1 MQTQIQIASH
11 SFVHIKISF
20 QKSYPATTPV
30 VRVIEGYEPYEF
42 VRFFPWWQDFD
53 INGNRPANLLGKYDA
68 LSLIQRPHLA
78 AESQLI
84 DDGHGEMVVYRVG
97 PKGDI
102 IEIPKRNN
110 ISLFSGDCYLIH
122 YIVTVSRRN
131 LLSFAINQSFIYS
144 FILIWLLL

>member
-1 MQTQIQIASH
+1 M
-11 SFVHIKISF
+11 
-20 QKSYPATTPV
+20 
-30 VRVIEGYEPYEF
+30 RVIEGYEPYEF

-84 DDGHGEMVVYRVG
+84 DDGHGEMVIYRVG

-102 IEIPKRNN
+102 IEVPKRNN
-110 ISLFSGDCYLIH
+110 VALFSGDCYLIH
-122 YIVTVSRRN
+122 YIVTVSVCSFNFFQSRN
-131 LLSFAINQSFIYS
+131 KISK
-144 FILIWLLL
+144 

>member
-1 MQTQIQIASH
+1 M
-11 SFVHIKISF
+11 
-20 QKSYPATTPV
+20 

-84 DDGHGEMVVYRVG
+84 DDGHGEMVIYRVG
-97 PKGDI
+97 AKGDI
-102 IEIPKRNN
+102 IEVPKRNN
-110 ISLFSGDCYLIH
+110 IALFSGDCYLIH
-122 YIVTVSRRN
+122 YIVTVS
-131 LLSFAINQSFIYS
+131 LLQFSFSLHS
-144 FILIWLLL
+144 M

>member
-1 MQTQIQIASH
+1 M
-11 SFVHIKISF
+11 
-20 QKSYPATTPV
+20 
-30 VRVIEGYEPYEF
+30 EGYEPYEF

-53 INGNRPANLLGKYDA
+53 VNGNRPANLLGKYDA

-84 DDGHGEMVVYRVG
+84 DNGQGEMVIYRVG

-110 ISLFSGDCYLIH
+110 VALFSGDCYLIH
-122 YIVTVSRRN
+122 YVVTVRQFTFRF
-131 LLSFAINQSFIYS
+131 SFSEEKRLEYNFIRLNEM
-144 FILIWLLL
+144 FILIVIFL

>member
-1 MQTQIQIASH
+1 M
-11 SFVHIKISF
+11 
-20 QKSYPATTPV
+20 

-53 INGNRPANLLGKYDA
+53 MNGNRPANLLGKYDA

-84 DDGHGEMVVYRVG
+84 DDGHGEIVVYRVG
-97 PKGDI
+97 AKGDI

-122 YIVTVSRRN
+122 YIVTVSR
-131 LLSFAINQSFIYS
+131 AYIPPIIHSFIYLILCQFKEITLIFRNFANS
-144 FILIWLLL
+144 FAVNRKQWENTS

>member
-1 MQTQIQIASH
+1 M
-11 SFVHIKISF
+11 
-20 QKSYPATTPV
+20 

-53 INGNRPANLLGKYDA
+53 MNGNRPANLLGKYDA

-84 DDGHGEMVVYRVG
+84 DDGHGEIVVYRVG
-97 PKGDI
+97 AKGDI

-122 YIVTVSRRN
+122 YIVTVSQAY
-131 LLSFAINQSFIYS
+131 SPPIIHSFIYLILCQLKEITLILQYFANS
-144 FILIWLLL
+144 FTVNRKQWENTS